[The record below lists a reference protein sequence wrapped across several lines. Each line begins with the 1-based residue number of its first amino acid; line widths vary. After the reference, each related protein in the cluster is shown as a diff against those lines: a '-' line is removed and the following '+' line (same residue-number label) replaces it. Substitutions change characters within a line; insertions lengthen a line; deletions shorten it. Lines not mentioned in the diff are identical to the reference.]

1 MIKNKNIFLGK
12 KILIYGLGKSG
23 VSSYKFLKN
32 KADLYLFDDN
42 EKKNIKLKSNLRH
55 NTLKE
60 ISKINFDKIIISP
73 GINISKCKLSKTLKK
88 NSSKIYTDLDIF
100 YSFYKNKSITVT
112 GTNGKSTT
120 AQILYEV
127 LEDQKYDV
135 RLIGNIGNPALSE
148 KKITKHTIFVIEASS
163 YQLEYSQ
170 IFSSKYAAI
179 LNIAP
184 DHIERHK
191 NLKNYITA
199 KFKLLVS
206 QPNNATAFINKNDP
220 LITKKIDNNNLKQKI
235 IKIDSKK
242 SNKIYNQIKNEY
254 FLSSGNKEN
263 LSFVLKILK
272 IFKLN
277 NKILLK
283 TLNKFKGLKYRQQ
296 IIFKNKN
303 LTIINDSKSTS
314 FASSENLL
322 KNLNYVY
329 WILGG
334 IPKKSDQFKL
344 SKKHCKNFKAYIF
357 SKHHKEFKK
366 NLKNKIIVKNLKDL
380 KDILNEI
387 FLDIKKKKLEKNII
401 LFSPAGAS
409 FDNFK
414 NFEDRG
420 LYFNKLIKKFIN
432 AK

>member
-42 EKKNIKLKSNLRH
+42 KKKNIKLKSNLRLD
-55 NTLKE
+55 TLKE

-73 GINISKCKLSKTLKK
+73 GIDISKCKLSKTLKK

>member
-42 EKKNIKLKSNLRH
+42 EKKIKLKSNLRLD
-55 NTLKE
+55 TLKE

-73 GINISKCKLSKTLKK
+73 GIDISKCKLSKTLKK

>member
-42 EKKNIKLKSNLRH
+42 EKKNIKLKSNLRLD
-55 NTLKE
+55 TLKE

-73 GINISKCKLSKTLKK
+73 GINISKCKLSKILKK

>member
-23 VSSYKFLKN
+23 ISSYKFLKD

-42 EKKNIKLKSNLRH
+42 VKKGIKLKSNLRL

-73 GINISKCKLSKTLKK
+73 GIDISKCKFSKTLKK

-100 YSFYKNKSITVT
+100 YSFYKNKSITIT

-170 IFSSKYAAI
+170 IFTSKYAAI

-191 NLKNYITA
+191 NLKNYIAA

-206 QPNNATAFINKNDP
+206 QPNNATAFVNKNDP
-220 LITKKIDNNNLKQKI
+220 LITKKINNNNLKQKI

-242 SNKIYNQIKNEY
+242 SNKIFNQIKNKY

-263 LSFVLKILK
+263 LSFVLKISK

-344 SKKHCKNFKAYIF
+344 SKTHCKNFKAYIF
-357 SKHHKEFKK
+357 SKYHKEFKK

-380 KDILNEI
+380 KDILNEV

-420 LYFNKLIKKFIN
+420 LYFNKLIKKFIY